1 MKDQQIDIV
10 LTRLARIDQ
19 DLADEF
25 SEVPNEKKDQWLLD
39 NEDVLEG
46 YTDYVDN
53 YKNLA
58 DFKGD
63 RLEALSNFWK
73 EHRGKE
79 ISDARIKKFI
89 DDHPDVYGDDPDY
102 ESAFADVRE
111 YVNKANEYY
120 DQFNTSRNEEAARI
134 RRQQEVEGKLIG
146 EDAKKNWP
154 WWKKAITSDYEKERY
169 IHDPK
174 SALFGSEA
182 PALGEAEDTRWG
194 SMTDLGLGTVGN
206 VVDFVPPLKMTVP
219 GLIATALAGPA
230 IRTLRDAGHKWTDS
244 PYQKDWSQIAAA
256 RGTDAAI
263 NAGTIFLPNFRRV
276 ERGAMNVV
284 GPAAERSLKV
294 DRGIA
299 SVNEGLD
306 LMKSAPSIDN
316 PIAFRRYIEDL
327 PESDLKRDLL
337 DATSD
342 YLNGIDPN
350 KIENIKTL
358 YDVELNVF
366 REPNALAM
374 QKFGTNIANPQT
386 NLAKE
391 ALLVDVKPLTKGE
404 KVQKVIARGA
414 ESFNRG
420 SAGQIVKN
428 AAATAAGARE
438 PGAVNIVEEAL
449 AHQPEYQFKTADP
462 NDEVLLRMWKS
473 GFTPGRNDP
482 LYDDYLEWKRQEEE
496 NKK

>member
-1 MKDQQIDIV
+1 MTDQQIDIV
-10 LTRLARIDQ
+10 YNRLGDIDPEY
-19 DLADEF
+19 AESF
-25 SEVPNEKKDQWLLD
+25 INSEDKDKWLID
-39 NEDVLEG
+39 NEDMLEG
-46 YTDYVDN
+46 TTAYVDS

-58 DFKGD
+58 DLKGD
-63 RLEALSNFWK
+63 RLEALSKFWM
-73 EHRGKE
+73 ERRGKKLSE
-79 ISDARIKKFI
+79 DRLEQFI
-89 DDHPDVYGDDPDY
+89 YDHPDIYGEEPDM
-102 ESAFADVRE
+102 ESAKKDVRD
-111 YVNKANEYY
+111 YFAKADDYY
-120 DQFNTSRNEEAARI
+120 DQFKTSRQEEAARI

-194 SMTDLGLGTVGN
+194 SMADLGLGTVGN
-206 VVDFVPPLKMTVP
+206 VADFVPPLKMTVP

-244 PYQKDWSQIAAA
+244 PYQKDWTQIAAA

-263 NAGTIFLPNFRRV
+263 NASTIFLPNFRRV

-284 GPAAERSLKV
+284 GPAAERSLRV

-306 LMKSAPSIDN
+306 LMKSAPSLDN

-327 PESDLKRDLL
+327 PESELKNSLL
-337 DATSD
+337 GATND
-342 YLNGIDPN
+342 FTKGIDAN
-350 KIENIKTL
+350 KVTKILND
-358 YDVELNVF
+358 YDSGINVW
-366 REPNALAM
+366 RERNALMA
-374 QKFGTNIANPQT
+374 QKYGTVASEPQT

-391 ALLVDVKPLTKGE
+391 ALLVDVKPLTTGE
-404 KVQKVIARGA
+404 KVQKAIARGA
-414 ESFNRG
+414 ESFNKG
-420 SAGQIVKN
+420 TAGQIVKN
-428 AAATAAGARE
+428 AGFTAAGARE

-462 NDEVLLRMWKS
+462 NDEVLLRMWKA
-473 GFTPGRNDP
+473 GFTPGKNDP
-482 LYDDYLEWKRQEEE
+482 LYDDYQEWKRQEEE
-496 NKK
+496 KKK